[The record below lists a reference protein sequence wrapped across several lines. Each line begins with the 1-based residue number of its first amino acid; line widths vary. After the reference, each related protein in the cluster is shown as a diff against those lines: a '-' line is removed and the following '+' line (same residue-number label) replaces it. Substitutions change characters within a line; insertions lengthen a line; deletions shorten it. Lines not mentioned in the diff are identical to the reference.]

1 MIKLI
6 YPFVFNIYFVRRS
19 VDISNTTTEKAKV
32 SSYIWRTNKRSK
44 ITFRKRDREKKY
56 KR

>member
-32 SSYIWRTNKRSK
+32 SSYI
-44 ITFRKRDREKKY
+44 
-56 KR
+56 